1 MRVLL
6 LGTMLLGACSPA
18 PELKSGEYEVPVG
31 DGVVAGARVRVDVAE
46 RQIVMLGGC
55 SGHYLDY
62 RLDGARLNVVEEAV
76 TAEACDDGGPYAD
89 DLNNRVSELLNQ
101 RPRVILTDGGF
112 DLVPA
117 SGGPSISFVQTSKNA
132 QN

>member
-1 MRVLL
+1 MRALL
-6 LGTMLLGACSPA
+6 LGIMLLSACTPT
-18 PELKSGEYEVPVG
+18 PELASGEYQ
-31 DGVVAGARVRVDVAE
+31 VAGGSGAVGGARIRVDAQE

-62 RLDGARLNVVEEAV
+62 RLDGARLNVVDEAV
-76 TAEACDDGGPYAD
+76 TAEACFDGGPYAD
-89 DLNNRVSELLNQ
+89 DVNNRVSELLNQ